1 MLREKLD
8 ELTYDYEK
16 SQTSVKTLKNVI
28 ERLELERDG
37 LKSVVNYL

>member
-16 SQTSVKTLKNVI
+16 GQTSIKTLKNVI